1 MMNTEN
7 IQKTLINSEVFDNA
21 LTSGSKIKDEIDV
34 AIKTRNKNNYN
45 IFFDILLHSRTD
57 IQSILDKKK
66 KNRTDEEND
75 IYKKFVKE
83 TKTKYKLVKDMLFIS
98 EDDKL
103 NADGT
108 ENTISKKLAKLVDT
122 LSSVH
127 ALLKYIGCN
136 TLDEELQK
144 RGIRVISKSMEEQ
157 SEVFEN
163 ELVKKDVNGVF
174 EQTCLIQSDIEEAKR
189 KITEDIFSSMVP
201 SELQYDKNT
210 NPTGLK
216 GSDFD
221 KLVSIKHS
229 IIKAEKSDND
239 EKEKVNDKVTVEAEK
254 KTFDIARNETILE
267 FLSSAVCPDR

>member
-1 MMNTEN
+1 MNTEN

-66 KNRTDEEND
+66 KNRTDVEND
-75 IYKKFVKE
+75 IYKKFVKDV
-83 TKTKYKLVKDMLFIS
+83 KTKYKLVKDMLFIS

-108 ENTISKKLAKLVDT
+108 ENIISKKLSKLVDT

-144 RGIRVISKSMEEQ
+144 RGVRVVSKSMEEQ

-163 ELVKKDVNGVF
+163 ELVKKDVKTVF
-174 EQTCLIQSDIEEAKR
+174 EQTCSIQSDIEEAKR

-210 NPTGLK
+210 NPSGLK
-216 GSDFD
+216 DSDFD

-229 IIKAEKSDND
+229 IIKAERSDND
-239 EKEKVNDKVTVEAEK
+239 VKEKVNDKVTVEAEK

-267 FLSSAVCPDR
+267 FLSSVSCPDS